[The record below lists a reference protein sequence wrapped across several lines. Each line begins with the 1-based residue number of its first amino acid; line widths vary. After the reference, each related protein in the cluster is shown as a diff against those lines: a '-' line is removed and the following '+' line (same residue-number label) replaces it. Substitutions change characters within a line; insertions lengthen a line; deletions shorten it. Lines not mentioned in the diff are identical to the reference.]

1 MFPSELKTPVI
12 KMVDMNGARSSDFG
26 SRNRPRV
33 GHMREKGMRSVSR
46 ITRLTVAVSLMLS
59 AVFSAIAAIG
69 FAGRTSAKASGSSV
83 TSVNGTTPA
92 VRIALPPK
100 NQGEAPSAPFVPPVA
115 PPVSQPVV
123 QAPPVTSGGS

>member
-1 MFPSELKTPVI
+1 
-12 KMVDMNGARSSDFG
+12 
-26 SRNRPRV
+26 
-33 GHMREKGMRSVSR
+33 MRSVSR

-69 FAGRTSAKASGSSV
+69 FAGRTSAKAGESSV
-83 TSVNGTTPA
+83 TSPVSGTTPA

-100 NQGEAPSAPFVPPVA
+100 NEGQAPSTPFVPPVA

>member
-1 MFPSELKTPVI
+1 
-12 KMVDMNGARSSDFG
+12 
-26 SRNRPRV
+26 
-33 GHMREKGMRSVSR
+33 
-46 ITRLTVAVSLMLS
+46 
-59 AVFSAIAAIG
+59 VFSAIAAIG

-100 NQGEAPSAPFVPPVA
+100 NQGEAPFVPPVA